1 MVSKVPCE
9 AEGLPAQVTHVALL
23 TVDSHVV
30 AEGHVVGV
38 GLAAEVTPELG
49 RTGRKEVVNR
59 DRSLSE
65 PCVLLTNILAT
76 F

>member
-38 GLAAEVTPELG
+38 GLAAEVAPESG
-49 RTGRKEVVNR
+49 KQAGKKK
-59 DRSLSE
+59 
-65 PCVLLTNILAT
+65 
-76 F
+76 